1 MHAGERFEDQW
12 MGGSSD
18 LQASVGSEH
27 RDDGALID
35 MFVSAGD
42 HAMFLLFPHG
52 RRRYRPQ
59 N

>member
-1 MHAGERFEDQW
+1 

-18 LQASVGSEH
+18 LQAPVGSEH
-27 RDDGALID
+27 RDDEALID